1 MSTPTDIERRAKQVT
16 RRQERE
22 TKRRYELLAG
32 LVRSQ
37 LRKQLD
43 EILKLNTKAFVMLL
57 LEGGALKVNVEVA
70 EKPPAID
77 APTEPTTAELEAAA
91 RALGLDL
98 NSDPNATPIAIEAF
112 QKRQRDEGGQYDES
126 VPMFDQTVYDE
137 IKSGKLPP
145 GLTEPSFPPPVAY
158 IPGEDR
164 FEDEPVKEPPPLLV
178 PA

>member
-22 TKRRYELLAG
+22 TKRKYEQLAG

-43 EILKLNTKAFVMLL
+43 EILKTNTKAFVFLL
-57 LEGGALKVNVEVA
+57 LEGGALKVNVEVV
-70 EKPPAID
+70 EKPPEPVID
-77 APTEPTTAELEAAA
+77 EPVIPDED
-91 RALGLDL
+91 R
-98 NSDPNATPIAIEAF
+98 TPPSSEN
-112 QKRQRDEGGQYDES
+112 
-126 VPMFDQTVYDE
+126 
-137 IKSGKLPP
+137 
-145 GLTEPSFPPPVAY
+145 PSFPPPVAY

-164 FEDEPVKEPPPLLV
+164 FEDEPAAEPPPLLV